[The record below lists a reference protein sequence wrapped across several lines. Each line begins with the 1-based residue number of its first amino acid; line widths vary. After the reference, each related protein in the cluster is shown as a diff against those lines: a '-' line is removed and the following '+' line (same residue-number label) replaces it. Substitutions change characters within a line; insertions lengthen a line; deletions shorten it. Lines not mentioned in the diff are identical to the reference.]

1 MRGFSLLFFRPV
13 SVIIVNHMQQKE
25 RRIPMIENINKAA
38 DLISR
43 TNKVV
48 VFTGAGISTESGIP
62 DFRGPGGL
70 WTRYDPDDFT
80 ISNFL
85 QSDRTR
91 KKLWQGMLD
100 GGLMDEATPNA
111 AHLALVEL
119 EKMGKLVSL
128 VTQNVDNLHQKAGN
142 NPALIR
148 ELHGNMQ
155 MLICLNCKRRYPV
168 NIIRDKF
175 ADSENVP
182 ACESCMGI
190 LKPDVVFF
198 GEALPQDILSQ
209 AMMEANQ
216 CEVMLV
222 IGSSLVVYPAAYV
235 PVQAKQA
242 GAKLIIVN
250 KGPTE
255 QDHLADIRIDAPA
268 GEVMI
273 KMINAIKELTTK
285 H

>member
-1 MRGFSLLFFRPV
+1 MVNNMRL
-13 SVIIVNHMQQKE
+13 KE
-25 RRIPMIENINKAA
+25 LRIPMIEKINKAA

-155 MLICLNCKRRYPV
+155 MLICLHCKRRYPV

>member
-155 MLICLNCKRRYPV
+155 MLVCLHCKRRYPV